1 LHALVPGK
9 MHAWKVFDGEE
20 GDNTMYSLPFG
31 GFSYVV
37 YLIAGGVMTVSGLIG
52 RWWNRHR
59 AP

>member
-1 LHALVPGK
+1 

>member
-1 LHALVPGK
+1 MRLCRGKCTPGK
-9 MHAWKVFDGEE
+9 FLDGEE
-20 GDNTMYSLPFG
+20 GETAMPYSLPFG

-37 YLIAGGVMTVSGLIG
+37 YLIAGGVMTVTGLIG